1 MNLKTFS
8 VKIHSGIEMRI
19 KKNTVTSN
27 WSLDLMPAPTPN
39 ILKIN
44 LCPVDSEI
52 LVFILPII
60 Y

>member
-1 MNLKTFS
+1 
-8 VKIHSGIEMRI
+8 MRI
-19 KKNTVTSN
+19 KKKTVTSN
-27 WSLDLMPAPTPN
+27 WSPDLMLAPTPN

>member
-1 MNLKTFS
+1 
-8 VKIHSGIEMRI
+8 MRI